1 MKVKPFNITDL
12 REQKKN
18 DKRNKSYNYKEI
30 ENKKYFNINIKM
42 PGVNGKETMIK
53 IYLDD
58 DIKKIIDNFSKIY
71 YLKTE
76 VKEKLTKII
85 IDLKNDYLEKNHIK

>member
-1 MKVKPFNITDL
+1 MKLKPFNITDL
-12 REQKKN
+12 REQKEK
-18 DKRNKSYNYKEI
+18 DKRNKNCNFKEI
-30 ENKKYFNINIKM
+30 ENKKYFNINFKM
-42 PGVNGKETMIK
+42 PGVNGKERKIK